1 MKLSRLFQFRNPLF
15 WMFVILNLLSSAI
28 SFFLRSQTLTL
39 PVMLLLTGFALA
51 NFVIGLRIAVRLM
64 RS

>member
-15 WMFVILNLLSSAI
+15 WLFVILSLLSSAI
-28 SFFLRSQTLTL
+28 SFILRSQTLSL
-39 PVMLLLTGFALA
+39 PVMLLLAGFALA
-51 NFVIGLRIAVRLM
+51 NFVVGLRIALRLM

>member
-28 SFFLRSQTLTL
+28 SFILRSQTLTL

>member
-15 WMFVILNLLSSAI
+15 WLFVILNLLSSAI
-28 SFFLRSQTLTL
+28 SFILRSQTLSL
-39 PVMLLLTGFALA
+39 PVMLLLAGFALA
-51 NFVIGLRIAVRLM
+51 NFVVGLRIALRLM

>member
-1 MKLSRLFQFRNPLF
+1 MKFSRLFQFRNPLF
-15 WMFVILNLLSSAI
+15 WVFVILNLLSSAI
-28 SFFLRSQTLTL
+28 SFILRSQSLSL

-51 NFVIGLRIAVRLM
+51 NFVIGLRIALRLM

>member
-1 MKLSRLFQFRNPLF
+1 MKFSRLFQPRNPLF
-15 WMFVILNLLSSAI
+15 WVFVILNLLSSAI
-28 SFFLRSQTLTL
+28 SFILRSQSLSL

-51 NFVIGLRIAVRLM
+51 NFVIGLRIALRLM